1 MERELQIGEFY
12 RHFKGNVYQIREIAK
27 DSETLD
33 KIVVYQGMYP
43 PYECWVRNY
52 ENFMAPVDTGKYPNA
67 SQKYRFERIMP
78 EELQSDIQKRQIECS
93 LQEDGYKNEQAASV
107 LTKNCKRRNLQ
118 KNLCIQKI

>member
-43 PYECWVRNY
+43 PFLPERCHEVLPLKILSNY
-52 ENFMAPVDTGKYPNA
+52 SPA
-67 SQKYRFERIMP
+67 
-78 EELQSDIQKRQIECS
+78 
-93 LQEDGYKNEQAASV
+93 V
-107 LTKNCKRRNLQ
+107 LYL
-118 KNLCIQKI
+118 LYAKIFL

>member
-93 LQEDGYKNEQAASV
+93 LQEDGDKMSRQPV
-107 LTKNCKRRNLQ
+107 F
-118 KNLCIQKI
+118 